1 GFISGSFVE
10 GQGYAN
16 HLRKDEQMQ
25 DIDIII
31 EVGELDSNDQLILIP
46 NVPGFSTRP
55 ILYEQIKT
63 TYMHFIPKR
72 SGKTPEKSQE
82 IEFRYLFSAIEL
94 ILAKR
99 RTYAQQI
106 LNVLWMCETIDLN
119 TYDSEDIL
127 CKNLSKQ
134 WIDYANTTFQH
145 KKSNSDQMDA
155 EYIEYLQKFDHGEIT
170 YDYLN
175 LCLTFN
181 KVMIKPL
188 PAYDIEGNAT
198 IQPNLLESL
207 NNLTNVQTAIERVL
221 PLIPNKRDDSELK
234 LHLPRTVTDNHP
246 NGPNIIHHVA
256 ESC

>member
-134 WIDYANTTFQH
+134 WIDYA
-145 KKSNSDQMDA
+145 
-155 EYIEYLQKFDHGEIT
+155 
-170 YDYLN
+170 
-175 LCLTFN
+175 